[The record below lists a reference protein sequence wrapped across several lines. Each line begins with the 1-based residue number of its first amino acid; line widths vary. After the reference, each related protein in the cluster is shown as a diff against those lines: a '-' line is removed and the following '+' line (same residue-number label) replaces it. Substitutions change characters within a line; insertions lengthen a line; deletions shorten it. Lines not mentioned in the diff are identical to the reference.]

1 MASIHPLASVST
13 VAPPQGKR
21 KHRVTPANACG
32 ITGVALLLAGYATSS
47 APAIFIGIVLMVIAG
62 ILEGGEEPTQKL
74 EGTSPSVYTDNSPED
89 IEART
94 FEAENWAERRLAK
107 LRAQLI
113 GGSR

>member
-32 ITGVALLLAGYATSS
+32 ITGVALLLAGHATSS

-62 ILEGGEEPTQKL
+62 ILEGGEEPTQGL
-74 EGTSPSVYTDNSPED
+74 EVVYPDNSPEG

-94 FEAENWAERRLAK
+94 LEAENWAERRLAE